1 MKHISEL
8 VDLLDLESIEENIF
22 RGQTYRTPWGAIFGG
37 QVLAQAL
44 VAATRTVPADRR
56 CHSLHAYFILRG
68 DIDYPVVYEV
78 DRIRDGGSFTT
89 RRVVAIQKGR
99 PIFNLSASF
108 QLEQEGLEHQIPM
121 PEVAAPE
128 DLLSDTELSEKRGE
142 ELSDAFRFYQRNRP
156 IEFRPVEDFPLGS
169 YAFDDK
175 VAHEPYRHVWIRA
188 VGDLGKDFARHR
200 ELLAFASDSNLLG
213 TALLPHRHQ
222 IEGYRELQ
230 LASLDHAMWFHR
242 EFRMDEWL
250 LYALESPSA
259 SNARGFAR
267 GNIFRRDG
275 TLVASVVQEGLIR
288 RRRPKG

>member
-1 MKHISEL
+1 MKQISEL
-8 VDLLDLESIEENIF
+8 VDLLDLETIEDNIF
-22 RGQTYRTPWGAIFGG
+22 RGRSYRTPWGSIFGG

-44 VAATRTVPADRR
+44 VAATRTVPADRA

-68 DIDYPVVYEV
+68 DIEHPVVYEV

-108 QLEQEGLEHQIPM
+108 QLRQEGLEHQISM
-121 PEVAAPE
+121 PEVAPPE
-128 DLLSDTELSEKRGE
+128 ELLTDTQLSEKRGE
-142 ELSDAFRFYQRNRP
+142 QLSETFRFYQRNRP

-169 YAFDDK
+169 YAFDDE
-175 VAHEPYRHVWIRA
+175 VAHEPFRHVWIRA
-188 VGDLGKDFARHR
+188 VGDLPTTFAGHR
-200 ELLAFASDSNLLG
+200 QLLAFASDSNLLG

-222 IEGYRELQ
+222 IGGMRELQ

-242 EFRMDEWL
+242 DFRMDDWL

-275 TLVASVVQEGLIR
+275 RLVASVVQEGLIR
-288 RRRPKG
+288 RRIRG